1 MRAVLIDPTTQT
13 ITEVTDYID
22 TLQGMYDALSS
33 PDCKVEDINSVRV
46 GQFIYLWVD
55 GEGYLK
61 EPTPPLFEWRGYGQP
76 LAGKGLILGFDE
88 ETGNNLP
95 YGGGLQWVIDHVKWS
110 TKRFS
115 HVETSNEEGLVM
127 GQPGF
132 IMKQTV
138 KFHDE

>member
-1 MRAVLIDPTTQT
+1 MRAVLIDPTTKT
-13 ITEVTDYID
+13 ITEMDHSD
-22 TLQGMYDALSS
+22 SLEGMYAVL
-33 PDCKVEDINSVRV
+33 DCEDINSVRV

-61 EPTPPLFEWRGYGQP
+61 EPTPPLFEWEGYGQP

-88 ETGNNLP
+88 NSGDNMP

-115 HVETSNEEGLVM
+115 HIEHSQEESLVL

-132 IMKQTV
+132 IMKQEV
-138 KFHDE
+138 KFHED